1 MRIHRIKL
9 EDFRGVEFADVG
21 FEADGVTIIEGPNEI
36 GKTSL
41 ADAFDLL
48 LTQKDSAAKKQIKE
62 ARPIGRDVGP
72 FVEAEMTLGEY
83 RLVYRKRWLREKMT
97 ELEIVEPVPEQT
109 SGEEAHLRMLGILAA
124 ETDQALFAALRYQQ
138 GFEISQ
144 AAIAEAPS
152 LSAALDAAAGG
163 GEHDS
168 AETGSSDVLLDL
180 VDRER
185 RKYFTPGGKI
195 LASRVEK
202 EERAET
208 LRAEA
213 AATEADIAALDR
225 AAEDLTQIGQ
235 EIRDLGDR
243 IPDIDKKVASGVEAL
258 EAVEGVERKA
268 AEAKQAFE
276 LAEAA
281 LGEAT
286 GRQDVRASLV
296 EAAERAAGALAGVLE
311 QIAAGESDL
320 DDARRRVAEA
330 QQANVAAS
338 EAVDEALRAAKVDR
352 DGLELL
358 RLSYERDDLRERR
371 RRFEAAD
378 AEVDDAERFLAE
390 SIVDE
395 NVVARLD
402 ELQTQ
407 VAVGVARVEAGQ
419 ARVVIEALKP
429 LELQLDSTRR
439 SVKPGEPVEA
449 VVASETVAVIDDLAR
464 VVVVPSP
471 GSAEEGGEV
480 GRVRADLRE
489 LLAITGVDSV
499 AAARDLLRERSR
511 RESDRDL
518 AVQRRDEA
526 LKDLKPAELEAKL
539 ERAERRLNDHSQGDS
554 PAAPTAAAFDN
565 ARERVRLTEKKLE
578 ATQADA
584 EQTKLSLLE
593 VEGAL
598 RVLED
603 KSIEHRTRRDG
614 TREEAGRTQAE
625 LEAARAQAA
634 DENLAKVVDEAK
646 LRLSAAL
653 TARDQVQAELKTTD
667 PGTVRVTL
675 ENDRAL
681 KGRLATDLEARR
693 VADARVREQ
702 LRLGGLE
709 GLSDR
714 LADTRA
720 KLVELDREVEA
731 EDRLAGAAKHLHD
744 LLVQKREEAQRAYV
758 GPFAEKV
765 NFYARIIFG
774 RDVRVDIDH
783 RDFSLSSRTLDGTT
797 VPFDLLSG
805 GAREQLAVLAR
816 LACAALVSPGG
827 APEEPRGVP
836 VIIDDALGYSDP
848 SRLEKFGAAF
858 GVAGKDCQVIVLT
871 CEPGR
876 YRGIGGAKVVS
887 LERDTTTQAAIPG

>member
-9 EDFRGVEFADVG
+9 QDFRGVEFADVG

-48 LTQKDSAAKKQIKE
+48 LTQKDSAAKKQIKD

-72 FVEAEMTLGEY
+72 FVEAELTLGEY

-97 ELEIVEPVPEQT
+97 ELEIFDPAPEQA

-144 AAIAEAPS
+144 AAIADAPS

-168 AETGSSDVLLDL
+168 TETGSSDVLLDL
-180 VDRER
+180 VDREQ

-202 EERAET
+202 AERVEA
-208 LRAEA
+208 LRVEV
-213 AATEADIAALDR
+213 AATEADIVALDR
-225 AAEDLTQIGQ
+225 AAEDLTQIER
-235 EIRDLGDR
+235 EIKDLEDR
-243 IPDIDKKVASGVEAL
+243 IPEIDKKVASGVEAL
-258 EAVEGVERKA
+258 EAVEAVERKA
-268 AEAKQAFE
+268 AAAEQAFG

-281 LGEAT
+281 LGDAT
-286 GRQDVRASLV
+286 SRQDTRASLI

-330 QQANVAAS
+330 RQANAAAG
-338 EAVDEALRAAKVDR
+338 EAVDEALKTAKVDR

-371 RRFEAAD
+371 RRFKAAD
-378 AEVDDAERFLAE
+378 AEVDDAERFVAE
-390 SIVDE
+390 SVVDE
-395 NVVARLD
+395 GLIARLD

-407 VAVGVARVEAGQ
+407 IAVAAARVEAGQ
-419 ARVVIEALKP
+419 ARVLIEALKP
-429 LELQLDSTRR
+429 LELQLDSTQR
-439 SVKPGEPVEA
+439 SVEPGEVVEA
-449 VVASETVAVIDDLAR
+449 VVVSETVAVIDDVAR
-464 VVVVPSP
+464 VVVVPSR
-471 GSAEEGGEV
+471 GSAEEGDEV
-480 GRVRADLRE
+480 GLARAHLRE
-489 LLAITGVDSV
+489 LLETTGVDSV

-511 RESDRDL
+511 RESDCDL
-518 AVQRRDEA
+518 ASQRREEA
-526 LKDLKPAELEAKL
+526 LKDLKPAELAAKL
-539 ERAERRLNDHSQGDS
+539 ERAERRLDEHSQGDS
-554 PAAPTAAAFDN
+554 PVAPTAAAFEQ
-565 ARERVRLTEKKLE
+565 ARERVRFTEKELE
-578 ATQADA
+578 ATRAEA
-584 EQTKLSLLE
+584 EQAKQAQLE

-603 KSIEHRTRRDG
+603 KGIEHRTRREATQEEVER
-614 TREEAGRTQAE
+614 TRAE
-625 LEAARAQAA
+625 LEAARAMGTDGDLERA
-634 DENLAKVVDEAK
+634 VDEAK
-646 LRLSAAL
+646 MRLTTAL
-653 TARDQVQAELKTTD
+653 TARDQVQTELETTD
-667 PGTVRVTL
+667 PEAVRATL

-681 KGRLATDLEARR
+681 KERLAADLSSRR

-720 KLVELDREVEA
+720 KLVELDREVDT
-731 EDRLAGAAKHLHD
+731 EDRLAAAAKHLHH

-758 GPFAEKV
+758 GPFSEKV

-827 APEEPRGVP
+827 APDEPRGVP

-848 SRLEKFGAAF
+848 SRLEKLGAAF

-876 YRGIGGAKVVS
+876 YRGIGGAKVLS
-887 LERDTTTQAAIPG
+887 LERDAMTQAAVPC